1 MLFSPECVSL
11 PIDWNTLLCGA
22 GFAAGAAGL
31 ASVFTHEHSTEE
43 FDESTVKK
51 RIAELEKVS
60 ARSLEQNDELAG
72 LYSAWAIA
80 LFDEAADLDDIV
92 PLFGKAE
99 AILKTTLAQGDDT
112 EVRRQLGVVYLNWAV
127 TLNDYDDLSSA
138 IDYYLKG
145 ISTLKPLDDSGD
157 GEAKYDIAGM
167 KLNLGIAYHELG
179 EYERARAS
187 LEESFLA
194 YRAVEKIGHFDT
206 RFYMAKV
213 SVQQGHVLSDLEESL
228 DKIVDAHNRAMRL
241 FVEVIEDQQ
250 QPELE
255 RDLANVLLDRCV
267 AIYEDWLNHEF
278 ESEEERTAIIA
289 DVLLD
294 VGRGIELLEKQY
306 KDGNELARF
315 DLFHGLVFQGKVLC
329 DTENFA
335 ESKDVLDRAIN
346 EFADLCEE
354 EDDMFQMQMAMAYAC
369 RAVVQMGLGNKELS
383 QQDCRKGSELI
394 SELLQSDDGGDEDI
408 QELRQQFQTLLEQLK

>member
-1 MLFSPECVSL
+1 MLFSPEFVSL
-11 PIDWNTLLCGA
+11 PIDWNTLLYGA
-22 GFAAGAAGL
+22 GFATGAAGL
-31 ASVFTHEHSTEE
+31 ASVFTHEHPTEVI
-43 FDESTVKK
+43 DMSAVKK
-51 RIAELEKVS
+51 RVAELEKIS

-72 LYSAWAIA
+72 LYSAWAIS
-80 LFDEAADLDDIV
+80 LFDEAADLDEIV

-99 AILKTTLAQGDDT
+99 AVIKATLAQGDDT
-112 EVRRQLGVVYLNWAV
+112 EVRRQLGNVYLNWAIA
-127 TLNDYDDLSSA
+127 LNDYDDLTSA
-138 IDYYLKG
+138 IDCYLKG

-179 EYERARAS
+179 EYEKARTS

-213 SVQQGHVLSDLEESL
+213 SVQQGHVLSDMEESL

-267 AIYEDWLNHEF
+267 AVYEDWLNHEF
-278 ESEEERTAIIA
+278 ESEDERNKKIA
-289 DVLLD
+289 DVQLD
-294 VGRGIELLEKQY
+294 IVRGIELLEKQY
-306 KDGNELARF
+306 KEGNELARF

-329 DTENFA
+329 DTEEYVKA
-335 ESKDVLDRAIN
+335 KEVLDRAIS
-346 EFADLCEE
+346 EFADLCED
-354 EDDMFQMQMAMAYAC
+354 EDDMFLMQMAMAYAS

-394 SELLQSDDGGDEDI
+394 SKLLQLDDGGDEEI
-408 QELRQQFQTLLEQLK
+408 QELRQQFQTLFEQLK